1 MSFVS
6 PEFALAALL
15 FFPLYWR
22 LHASKNLQLAFLLL
36 GSYALY
42 ASWSTT
48 AAMILAVYSLGIWL
62 LGNWL
67 NVMPAQPLSVQ
78 RGQGPL
84 LQKGSCAD
92 PVAAEKK
99 GAARLRRLRLSI
111 GLLLAL
117 SVLLLGKYYEFFRQ
131 TAGEL
136 LPQLGL
142 QALLPAVDFAAPVG
156 VSFYTFQAIT
166 YLVWRYREPSGAVG
180 PLRPLVFLSFWPTLF
195 AGPILRAE
203 NFFRQADETS
213 GLPREAE
220 RAIYLIFAGLV
231 QKMVFANWLAETFVD
246 QAFRYPDQLDALSAL
261 AAIWGY
267 SLQIF
272 LDFAGYSLIVTGLGL
287 LLGYE
292 IPCNFRQPYLAR
304 SLREFWQGWH
314 ITLSTFI
321 RDYIY
326 IPLGGNRGSFSR
338 TQFNLL
344 VAMLLSGIWHGAN
357 TTFLLWGLLHGL
369 GVVFLNLDAR
379 LWQRCCGRTP
389 PPLPLPLARFLTL
402 IYVSLAWV
410 FFRAASCEEAWQMLA
425 ALRLWPEPFAPS
437 PEHAGLLIFT
447 LVFFIFSLRA
457 ERFALVVEG
466 LIQRMGHA
474 SRCLA
479 GTLAAYAI
487 IYWGPSGIPAFI
499 YYQF

>member
-15 FFPLYWR
+15 FFPLYWC
-22 LHASKNLQLAFLLL
+22 LHRQRKAQLAFLLL

-42 ASWSTT
+42 ASWSST
-48 AAMILAVYSLGIWL
+48 AAMILAAYSLGIWL
-62 LGNWL
+62 LGNWV
-67 NVMPAQPLSVQ
+67 NMAGTQQ
-78 RGQGPL
+78 
-84 LQKGSCAD
+84 
-92 PVAAEKK
+92 
-99 GAARLRRLRLSI
+99 RLRLSI

-117 SVLLLGKYYEFFRQ
+117 SVLLTTKYYEFFRQ
-131 TAGEL
+131 EVGEI

-142 QALLPAVDFAAPVG
+142 QVLLPVADFVAPVG

-166 YLVWRYREPSGAVG
+166 YLVWRYREPPCVVG

-203 NFFRQADETS
+203 NFFRQMEES
-213 GLPREAE
+213 QGLPCAVA
-220 RAIYLIFAGLV
+220 RAIYLILLGLV
-231 QKMVFANWLAETFVD
+231 QKMVFANRLAESFVD
-246 QAFRYPDQLDALSAL
+246 AAFRYPDRLDALSAL

-272 LDFAGYSLIVTGLGL
+272 LDFSGYSLIVTGLGL

-304 SLREFWQGWH
+304 SLREFWHGWH

-326 IPLGGNRGSFSR
+326 IPLGGSRGSFLR
-338 TQFNLL
+338 TQINLL
-344 VAMLLSGIWHGAN
+344 VAMILSGIWHGAN

-369 GVVFLNLDAR
+369 GVVFLNLDSR
-379 LWQRCCGRTP
+379 LWQGVRGRP
-389 PPLPLPLARFLTL
+389 PPHLPLPLARLLTL
-402 IYVSLAWV
+402 LYVGFAWV
-410 FFRAASCEEAWQMLA
+410 FFRAASWDEAWQLLA
-425 ALRLWPEPFAPS
+425 ALRVLPDSFLPQHLA
-437 PEHAGLLIFT
+437 LLGFT
-447 LVFFIFSLRA
+447 LVFFVLSTRA
-457 ERFALVVEG
+457 ERLSAFAETW
-466 LIQRMGHA
+466 IQRLRGW
-474 SRCLA
+474 RLYLA
-479 GTLAAYAI
+479 GTLSAFAI
-487 IYWGPSGIPAFI
+487 VFFGPSGIPAFI